1 MVFEAFDEGVTGR
14 AKRAAALA
22 AQAARLTKR
31 LQRAAES
38 VDLHELRQRISDAV
52 ARASEAAAA
61 VSELESAVATPG
73 LLFAGEQGGN
83 EAVHQAYAQAFARAC
98 VAQGIHL
105 EGSYPDYQVFPFSV
119 KIRLEEDRALIGKR
133 SAWSL
138 QPDALARLVRR
149 ERDRLYGAGFAA
161 DRFGASLA
169 KAYDFRVG
177 SQAGFPPVRLVDILE
192 LFQLGTFGR
201 SSYTRDEFAFDLYR
215 YRQTKMVTGGRRV
228 EFGDLR
234 GGGTGLQVPTA
245 RGTYEKL
252 IGIRLLPLEAQAV
265 GD

>member
-1 MVFEAFDEGVTGR
+1 MFEVFDDGVTGP

-22 AQAARLTKR
+22 AQTARLAKR

-38 VDLHELRQRISDAV
+38 VDLHELRQRVGDVV
-52 ARASEAAAA
+52 ARAAEAAAA
-61 VSELESAVATPG
+61 VGELESAVAAPG
-73 LLFAGEQGGN
+73 LLFAGDQGGE
-83 EAVHQAYAQAFARAC
+83 EAVHQAYAVAFARAC
-98 VAQGIHL
+98 AALGVTL

-138 QPDALARLVRR
+138 RPEALARQVRR
-149 ERDRLYGAGFAA
+149 ERDRLYGASFAA

-169 KAYDFRVG
+169 KAYDILAG

-201 SSYTRDEFAFDLYR
+201 SSYTRGEFAFDLYR
-215 YRQTKMVTGGRRV
+215 YRQMKMVTGGRRV
-228 EFGDLR
+228 EFGDMR

-252 IGIRLLPLEAQAV
+252 IAIRLLPVGAQAV